1 MGEVTVTYEFT
12 VPLGPGV
19 GCAGIIREAEK
30 AAFALFGDDEFD
42 LAVLVSGRPGAWECR
57 GTAVAVG

>member
-1 MGEVTVTYEFT
+1 MTYEFA
-12 VPLGPGV
+12 VPLGPGM

-30 AAFALFGDDEFD
+30 AALALFGDDEFD
-42 LAVLVSGRPGAWECR
+42 LAVVVSGRPGSWEAH